1 MTEPK
6 PITART
12 PPDALR
18 LDEYWPYQVT
28 VLADR
33 ISRRTAAI
41 VKREAGLNLS
51 QWRVLAAIAESPGR
65 TAADVVMMTPMDKG
79 IVSRATKA
87 LLSGGY
93 LVREASQIDGR
104 VSHLYLTEAG
114 ASLYSGLRPAVEA
127 VPQAA
132 NLHLSAKDQA
142 AFCRRLKELAAAL
155 PDTELPG

>member
-6 PITART
+6 PITAKT
-12 PPDALR
+12 PPAAIR

-51 QWRVLAAIAESPGR
+51 QWRVLAAIAECPGR

-93 LVREASQIDGR
+93 LVREASQQDGR
-104 VSHLYLTEAG
+104 VSHLFLTQAG
-114 ASLYSGLRPAVEA
+114 ADLYAGLKPAVEA

-132 NLHLSAKDQA
+132 NLHLSASEQA
-142 AFCRRLKELAAAL
+142 GFCARLKQLAEAL
-155 PDTELPG
+155 PDTEPNA

>member
-1 MTEPK
+1 MNEPK
-6 PITART
+6 PITAQSPT
-12 PPDALR
+12 DIIR
-18 LDEYWPYQVT
+18 LDDYWPYQVT

-51 QWRVLAAIAESPGR
+51 QWRVLAAIAECPGR

-93 LVREASQIDGR
+93 LVREASQQDGR
-104 VSHLYLTEAG
+104 VSHLFLTRAG
-114 ASLYSGLRPAVEA
+114 ADLYASLKPSVEG
-127 VPQAA
+127 VPRAA
-132 NLHLSAKDQA
+132 NQHLGAREQA
-142 AFCRRLKELAAAL
+142 EFCALLKQLADAL
-155 PDTELPG
+155 PDSELNG

>member
-6 PITART
+6 SITAQT
-12 PPDALR
+12 PPDAIR

-51 QWRVLAAIAESPGR
+51 QWRVLAAIAECPGR
-65 TAADVVMMTPMDKG
+65 TAAEVVMMTPMDKG

-93 LVREASQIDGR
+93 LVREASQQDGR
-104 VSHLYLTEAG
+104 VSHLFLTQAG
-114 ASLYSGLRPAVEA
+114 ADLYAALKPSVEA
-127 VPQAA
+127 VPLAA
-132 NLHLSAKDQA
+132 NLHLSDPDQA
-142 AFCRRLKELAAAL
+142 AFCTRLKQLADAL
-155 PDTELPG
+155 PDAELNN